1 MADVIVVGGG
11 PAGISAAI
19 YLQRFKRDVL
29 VLMKDQGALGKSDA
43 IENYYG
49 IVEPISGPDLIAR
62 GIAQAERLGVRV
74 LREEVLGIEAGDGFS
89 VKTASGVHPA
99 KAVLMATGMSRAN
112 LKVRRF
118 NEFVG
123 LGISYCAVC
132 DGFLYRQKR
141 IGIVGSGEFMLEELD
156 VLRNFS
162 KDITVF
168 TNGESLVHRPEGVRI
183 VEDPLVE
190 IRGTDRLGGVATAG
204 TEYPLDVLFVAVGTA
219 SAADFALR
227 IGALMENNRIVVDA
241 DFMTNIPGL
250 FAAGDCIGGLSQ
262 IAKAVSD
269 GAHAGIA
276 IHKHLKSIKS

>member
-49 IVEPISGPDLIAR
+49 IVEPIPGPELIAR

-74 LREEVLGIEAGDGFS
+74 LREEVLAIEAGDGFT
-89 VKTASGVHPA
+89 VKTATAIHSA
-99 KAVLMATGMSRAN
+99 KAVLMATGMTRAN

-118 NEFVG
+118 NDFIG
-123 LGISYCAVC
+123 LGISYCAV
-132 DGFLYRQKR
+132 GAAFLYRQKR
-141 IGIVGSGEFMLEELD
+141 IGIVGGGEFMLEELD

-162 KDITVF
+162 KDLTVF
-168 TNGESLVHRPEGVRI
+168 TNGEPLVHRPDGVRI
-183 VEDPLVE
+183 VTEPLVE
-190 IRGTDRLGGVATAG
+190 IRGTDRLSGVATAAA
-204 TEYPLDVLFVAVGTA
+204 EYPLDVLFIAVGTA

-227 IGALMENNRIVVDA
+227 IGALMEGNRIVVGG
-241 DFMTNIPGL
+241 DFMTNVPGL

-262 IAKAVSD
+262 IAKAVAD
-269 GAHAGIA
+269 GAQAGIA
-276 IHKHLKSIKS
+276 IHKHLRSIKS

>member
-29 VLMKDQGALGKSDA
+29 VLMKDQGALGKTDA

-49 IVEPISGPDLIAR
+49 FPEPVTGPELIAR

-74 LREEVLGIEAGDGFS
+74 RREEVLAIEAGEIFS
-89 VKTASGVHPA
+89 VKTAKDTYA
-99 KAVLMATGMSRAN
+99 ARTVLMATGMSRAS
-112 LKVRRF
+112 LRVKRF
-118 NEFVG
+118 NEFLG

-132 DGFLYRQKR
+132 DGFLYRQKK
-141 IGIVGSGEFMLEELD
+141 IGIVGSGEFMLEELE

-162 KDITVF
+162 QDLTVF
-168 TNGESLVHRPEGVRI
+168 TNGEPLAHDPGNVTLI
-183 VEDPLVE
+183 TDPLVE
-190 IRGTDRLGGVATAG
+190 ILGSDRLAG
-204 TEYPLDVLFVAVGTA
+204 IRSTRGDHPLDVLFVAVGTA

-227 IGALMENNRIVVDA
+227 IGAMMDGSRIVVDSEY
-241 DFMTNIPGL
+241 MTNIPGL

-262 IAKAVSD
+262 VAKAVAD
-269 GAHAGIA
+269 GASAGIA
-276 IHKHLKSIKS
+276 IHKHLKSMKS